1 MTHVTH
7 HYTNEPMMWMDHVYT
22 FEVESL
28 LLEKMPKVLVQL
40 VMSFL
45 KEDPM
50 PWYWPVNP
58 PPSPWDPLTTVNPND
73 GIDLPIFAP

>member
-1 MTHVTH
+1 MRNVTH
-7 HYTNEPMMWMDHVYT
+7 HHHYTRTHPMYT
-22 FEVESL
+22 FEVENL
-28 LLEKMPKVLVQL
+28 LREKIPPKELVKL

-45 KEDPM
+45 KEDPV

>member
-7 HYTNEPMMWMDHVYT
+7 HHHYTNDPMYM
-22 FEVESL
+22 FEVENL
-28 LLEKMPKVLVQL
+28 LRERLPPKVLVKL

-45 KEDPM
+45 KEDPA
-50 PWYWPVNP
+50 PWYWPVHP

>member
-7 HYTNEPMMWMDHVYT
+7 HYTNDPMYT
-22 FEVESL
+22 FEVENL
-28 LLEKMPKVLVQL
+28 LRERLPPKVLVEL

-45 KEDPM
+45 KEDPV

-58 PPSPWDPLTTVNPND
+58 PWDPLTTVNPYD